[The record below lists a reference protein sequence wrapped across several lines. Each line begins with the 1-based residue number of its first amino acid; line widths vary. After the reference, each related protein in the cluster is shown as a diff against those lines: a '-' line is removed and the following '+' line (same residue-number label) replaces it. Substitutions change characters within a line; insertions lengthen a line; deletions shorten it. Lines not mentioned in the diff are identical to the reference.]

1 MKGIKVFLG
10 RNKFFNFVVLLV
22 CIWIIIGGYDF
33 YRVDVKDERP
43 ACCYEAS
50 NEGGACHYIGAGYSF
65 DTFENPSSGEYEYAF
80 YVFGNLVKST
90 FTN

>member
-10 RNKFFNFVVLLV
+10 RHKFINVVV
-22 CIWIIIGGYDF
+22 CVICVWIMIGCYDF
-33 YRVDVKDERP
+33 YRVDVKNDRP
-43 ACCYEAS
+43 ACCYEVS
-50 NEGGACHYIGAGYSF
+50 LVDGAGHYVGAGYSF
-65 DTFENPSSGEYEYAF
+65 DTYANPSSGEYEYAF